1 MGLLRELQRRNVIR
15 VAGLYL
21 VSAWLLVQVASVLLP
36 TFEAPA
42 WVMKSLVALLAIG
55 FLPALAFSW
64 AFELTPEGLK
74 REGEV
79 DRSQSITDRT
89 ARKLDVAV
97 IALLVCV
104 GGLLLWTRLRPQA
117 PEAAPAAA
125 AAAKANASKAAEAI
139 TDKSIAVLPFAD
151 FSKGGDQGWFADGL
165 TEEILNALARTP
177 DLAVSART
185 SSFKYKASTLAIP
198 QIARELGVAYVLEG
212 SVRGDAQRVR
222 VTAQLI
228 RAADGFHLWSQN
240 FDRNASDI
248 ISIQE
253 ELAREIATVMQTS
266 MDPKALADM
275 AQVGTK
281 SVEAYQEY
289 LRGVAEQSAPD
300 TQSVERAYRHFEQAR
315 SLDPRF
321 AAAHARAA
329 GFWLAR
335 LDPTRTYSSS
345 EEQEPEA
352 VRQAFNERIDQA
364 IQYATSDFDRH
375 VARGLKAQLDM
386 RLRDAIEEQRK
397 ILALRPEDRDAL
409 GSLIDLLS
417 ATSQYSLMVKPL
429 EVVLPHAFESTDWA
443 MIYLNYGHRAPDIR
457 RAADNVLKLA
467 ARWPDD
473 AQVVYQAHRTLLW
486 DRRVDAARELA
497 ERYRGMATDPMLAL
511 IVAARQAA
519 AEGDCA
525 EVERLLA
532 TLPKTDMVQRWHL
545 LMLLGRRDE
554 AAQVLMPLERSGNT
568 QALVGFLAYR
578 QFDATPYPSLMR
590 VLAREKVN
598 RPPGVELPFA
608 CKQP

>member
-1 MGLLRELQRRNVIR
+1 VSLLRELQRRNVIR

-42 WVMKSLVALLAIG
+42 WVMKSFVALLAIG

-64 AFELTPEGLK
+64 AFELTPDGLK
-74 REGEV
+74 REGQI
-79 DRSQSITDRT
+79 DRSQSITDQT

-97 IALLVCV
+97 IALLLCV
-104 GGLLLWTRLRPQA
+104 AGLLLWTRLRPHAVEAA
-117 PEAAPAAA
+117 PAAPAAA
-125 AAAKANASKAAEAI
+125 AAQDAKATEAI

-185 SSFKYKASTLAIP
+185 SSFKYKASTLAVP

-212 SVRGDAQRVR
+212 SVRGDASRVR

-240 FDRNASDI
+240 FDRDASDI

-289 LRGVAEQSAPD
+289 LRGVAEQSNPQQAAF
-300 TQSVERAYRHFEQAR
+300 ERALKHFERAR
-315 SLDPRF
+315 ELDPTF

-335 LDPTRTYSSS
+335 LDPTLTYSGRSDLR
-345 EEQEPEA
+345 PETM
-352 VRQAFNERIDQA
+352 RQNFNERIDQA

-375 VARGLKAQLDM
+375 VARGLKARLDM

-397 ILALRPEDRDAL
+397 ILALRPQDRDAL
-409 GSLIDLLS
+409 ASLVELYS
-417 ATSQYSLMVKPL
+417 ATSQNALMAKPL
-429 EVVLPHAFESTDWA
+429 ALVLPHAFEGTDWA
-443 MIYLNYGHRAPDIR
+443 MIYLNYGHRAPDVSL
-457 RAADNVLKLA
+457 AADNALKLA

-473 AQVVYQAHRTLLW
+473 SQVVYQAHRTLLW
-486 DRRVDAARELA
+486 DRRVDAARGLA
-497 ERYRGMATDPMLAL
+497 ERYRAMATEPLLAM

-519 AEGDCA
+519 AEGRCA

-532 TLPKTDMVQRWHL
+532 TLPASDNVERWHL
-545 LMLLGRRDE
+545 LMLLGRREE
-554 AAQVLMPLERSGNT
+554 ATQALMPLERSGNT
-568 QALVGFLAYR
+568 QALVGFLNYR
-578 QFDATPYPSLMR
+578 QFDATPFPSLMR
-590 VLAREKVN
+590 VLEREKVD
-598 RPPGVELPFA
+598 RPPAVALPFA
-608 CKQP
+608 CMKA

>member
-1 MGLLRELQRRNVIR
+1 
-15 VAGLYL
+15 
-21 VSAWLLVQVASVLLP
+21 
-36 TFEAPA
+36 
-42 WVMKSLVALLAIG
+42 MKSLVALLAIG

-79 DRSQSITDRT
+79 DRSQRITDRP
-89 ARKLDVAV
+89 ARKHDVAV
-97 IALLVCV
+97 IALLLCV

-240 FDRNASDI
+240 FDRDASDI

-275 AQVGTK
+275 AQVGTQ

-289 LRGVAEQSAPD
+289 LRGVAEQSSPD

-315 SLDPRF
+315 RLDPRF

-329 GFWLAR
+329 GYWLAR
-335 LDPTRTYSSS
+335 LDPTRTFSSS
-345 EEQEPEA
+345 EQLAPEA
-352 VRQAFNERIDQA
+352 VRQAFNERIDLA
-364 IQYATSDFDRH
+364 IRYATSDFDRH

-417 ATSQYSLMVKPL
+417 STSQYTLMVKPL

-473 AQVVYQAHRTLLW
+473 SQVVYQAHRTLLW

-511 IVAARQAA
+511 IVSARQAA

-525 EVERLLA
+525 QVERLLA

-590 VLAREKVN
+590 VLAREKVD
-598 RPPGVELPFA
+598 RPPAVELPFV
-608 CKQP
+608 CKQG